1 MLPTSLRTALDLKKA
16 IELAAKYLKPIGVC
30 KTRQNN
36 FKEDY
41 GFERHEETDDEDDN
55 DEGTQNGSARNK
67 ALFKELAEIY
77 KNDGH
82 DHWSGI
88 LAEPFRLTITRPGCE
103 FSGDI
108 VPSPDESSAGTDN
121 KSGKPKVTSRS
132 SLTKQL
138 KRWFEN
144 GAVSGF
150 GDVRAQETKV
160 DANVRDA
167 REIPASEFSVSPNLI
182 EQVAKCWGDHFVPG
196 SVRVEPYKIHMY
208 GPGGKFKAHR
218 DTPETNLV
226 GTFLGTQPKR
236 GVCSSAMTSTVP
248 MRTVDMKR
256 RAVAEIESGY
266 RAVIAF
272 KLFRKEIEE
281 GRQTSVVRKKMEKV
295 LEKMQA
301 PYGVLLAH
309 EYCIGTTMLCS
320 LDNILNEAAHAIAQ
334 KKKLNIHFLP
344 VLTKVTAEA
353 YRTGDMEEVNA
364 DAKVYPFTQA
374 HVESLLKESSG
385 ALVGPPPLGDARAPV
400 LFSPTLPTECAPPCW
415 PSLARKRADIFDVRT
430 ARPPAAVSASSSR
443 AAPSRAAP
451 HAPPFVSRPPVHG
464 VLLGAVR
471 LVRLARDASSV
482 RRRWTVN
489 LAVISLSY
497 QFEKEFPGDK
507 DENEQDSGSNLVEI
521 EWLVNAVDI
530 PFYSVDYDK
539 AAVTWTRIEE
549 EGAEYT
555 GNDAKPYTEDSIY
568 FSYGMIVL
576 PHVRGKKRA
585 LDEGGNSD
593 ASGSSRKRV

>member
-30 KTRQNN
+30 ETKQDN

-77 KNDGH
+77 NNDGR
-82 DHWSGI
+82 DHWIGI

-108 VPSPDESSAGTDN
+108 VPSPDESSAGTNN
-121 KSGKPKVTSRS
+121 KGEKPKVTSRS

-138 KRWFEN
+138 KKWFEN

-167 REIPASEFSVSPNLI
+167 REIPASEFSISPNLI
-182 EQVAKCWGDHFVPG
+182 EQVEKCWGDHFVPG

-218 DTPETNLV
+218 DTPEMNLV
-226 GTFLGTQPKR
+226 GTFLVGLGDTTKKGCLFIGNDIYGTDEDDGHEATR
-236 GVCSSAMTSTVP
+236 GSWIAFHPDVQH
-248 MRTVDMKR
+248 K
-256 RAVAEIESGY
+256 VAEIESGY

-309 EYCIGTTMLCS
+309 EYCIGTTMLCG

-344 VLTKVTAEA
+344 VLAKVTAEA

-374 HVESLLKESSG
+374 HVESLLKE
-385 ALVGPPPLGDARAPV
+385 V
-400 LFSPTLPTECAPPCW
+400 E
-415 PSLARKRADIFDVRT
+415 RKAT
-430 ARPPAAVSASSSR
+430 AR
-443 AAPSRAAP
+443 
-451 HAPPFVSRPPVHG
+451 
-464 VLLGAVR
+464 
-471 LVRLARDASSV
+471 
-482 RRRWTVN
+482 
-489 LAVISLSY
+489 Y

-521 EWLVNAVDI
+521 KWLVNAVDI

-593 ASGSSRKRV
+593 ASGSSRKRS